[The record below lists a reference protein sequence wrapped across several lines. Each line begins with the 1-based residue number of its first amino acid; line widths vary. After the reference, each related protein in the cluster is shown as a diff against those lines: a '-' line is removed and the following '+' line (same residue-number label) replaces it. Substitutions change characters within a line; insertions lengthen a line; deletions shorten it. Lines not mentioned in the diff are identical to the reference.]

1 MRYDSVGWRKYSSRH
16 FDSDGFVHDYMFV
29 RSFYRSSVAFSGT
42 AGRFYEKCEKLM
54 AKRASKADVSSKIKY
69 ARVLLNGDR
78 YAGSR
83 RMGDIVASLYEHASE
98 DRWGNLCFSSGV
110 PGLYGMFDSGIYV
123 NSSAL
128 MLFDRLEAEGFDDR
142 KGTSG
147 KISSLISGTYR
158 HLLSLKEG
166 LDWGDGIRTS
176 VAVAALVSRSVGDFP
191 AKHGSIVTDEEGL
204 ASMADEDGILRI
216 PSSGSDGRPAS
227 ENGNMKIVSVSK
239 IWSTK
244 IWELGDASNGISV
257 RREFYRRPLASSS
270 LEPLSE
276 GSSLETGDV
285 VVCKYVIDNDEA
297 RSFVRLGAMR
307 PACFA
312 VSDIRSGYTYSWKAS
327 LSSYRDIRDSGTD
340 YYIDYLPEGI
350 TEITE
355 EFFVSVP
362 GVFSAGNVEAVSLYA
377 PQYGGRTA
385 VQNVVSA
392 L

>member
-1 MRYDSVGWRKYSSRH
+1 
-16 FDSDGFVHDYMFV
+16 
-29 RSFYRSSVAFSGT
+29 
-42 AGRFYEKCEKLM
+42 M

-83 RMGDIVASLYEHASE
+83 RMADIVASLYEHASE
-98 DRWGNLCFSSGV
+98 DRWGNLCFSSGA

-128 MLFDRLEAEGFDDR
+128 MLFDRLEAARFDDR

-147 KISSLISGTYR
+147 KISSLISGTER

-176 VAVAALVSRSVGDFP
+176 VAVAALVSRSAGDFP
-191 AKHGSIVTDEEGL
+191 VKHGSIVTDEEGL

-216 PSSGSDGRPAS
+216 PSFGSDGLQAS
-227 ENGNMKIVSVSK
+227 ESGNMKIVSVSK

-244 IWELGDASNGISV
+244 IWELDDASNGISV

-340 YYIDYLPEGI
+340 YYIDYLPEGV

-355 EFFVSVP
+355 GFFVSVP

-377 PQYGGRTA
+377 PSIKLREPVWRCKYTQKPRVMQTNLFELHCRGATVFLPQANIRKR
-385 VQNVVSA
+385 
-392 L
+392 